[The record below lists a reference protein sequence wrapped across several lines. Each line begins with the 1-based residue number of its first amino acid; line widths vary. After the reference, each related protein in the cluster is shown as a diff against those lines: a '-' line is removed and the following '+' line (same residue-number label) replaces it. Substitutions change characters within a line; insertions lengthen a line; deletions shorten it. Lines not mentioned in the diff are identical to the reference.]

1 MQPDHLGLA
10 ALVGQEKERRKALG
24 QAVDLDT
31 SEPVSFSLNCL

>member
-24 QAVDLDT
+24 QAVDLT
-31 SEPVSFSLNCL
+31 PANPSVFL